1 MHESPANAQ
10 NLQLQQEAA
19 AKRTRRWKRRQNLQ
33 RPAQAKKRE
42 AERSRSPPPHV
53 SWWPPAAGDGAEAAA
68 LEKVAFLLVQLEEV
82 VTHSSPDGLNLEENS
97 PPASSNRRSGGFS
110 PTADV
115 WSLVEEFEEMFQNIP
130 GLESEFA
137 ERVTFMAVWGFF
149 CFLPVCDRLRPKTRS
164 RFALNVGR
172 GDTIPTCLFGR
183 SNPSN
188 CLLVFIN
195 SQEV

>member
-1 MHESPANAQ
+1 MEATSEPA
-10 NLQLQQEAA
+10 EASSGEEERGRKVTIAGGDA
-19 AKRTRRWKRRQNLQ
+19 APPHT
-33 RPAQAKKRE
+33 
-42 AERSRSPPPHV
+42 PPPPTHGGCV

-137 ERVTFMAVWGFF
+137 ERVTFMAVWVYFF

-164 RFALNVGR
+164 RFALNVSR
-172 GDTIPTCLFGR
+172 GDTIPTCPFGR

-188 CLLVFIN
+188 CLLVSIN